1 MCIIKSDQSD
11 LLIRTLLVINKNQ
24 FDLTYARKGGLCDEE
39 TGVSH
44 RIQAQNTAR
53 LQEEL
58 VKVRKANRNP
68 ESAFCSSL
76 LLSAKPFY
84 SSFLLSS
91 FLCCSV
97 GGGWLPMT
105 LSFVAKFQPLE
116 NVSCHL
122 NSKFPK
128 TLVWLTL
135 DVYPHPV
142 SHGHGEG
149 LCWASLFASA
159 HPWGGDGKIEER
171 DWRTERAVATRA
183 DTLKIQHLVRW

>member
-1 MCIIKSDQSD
+1 MPERGAYVMKRQGC
-11 LLIRTLLVINKNQ
+11 LIESRLRTQLD
-24 FDLTYARKGGLCDEE
+24 FRR
-39 TGVSH
+39 TGP
-44 RIQAQNTAR
+44 
-53 LQEEL
+53 
-58 VKVRKANRNP
+58 KVRKANRNP

-97 GGGWLPMT
+97 GGEWLPMT

-128 TLVWLTL
+128 TLV
-135 DVYPHPV
+135 
-142 SHGHGEG
+142 G
-149 LCWASLFASA
+149 LHSRCLSPIQSA
-159 HPWGGDGKIEER
+159 MAMER
-171 DWRTERAVATRA
+171 GYAEQACLPLLIPEAEMGR
-183 DTLKIQHLVRW
+183 